1 MPMSNGR
8 SKGEAGEADSRS
20 IHGIQGEGNREA
32 DRRYREEAQK
42 FAESGRVNDAARDA
56 ADSLD
61 EDDLETDDDL
71 DADGEPETD

>member
-1 MPMSNGR
+1 MSNGR
-8 SKGEAGEADSRS
+8 SKGEAGEAASRS
-20 IHGIQGEGNREA
+20 IQGIQGEGNREA

-71 DADGEPETD
+71 DAGDEPEAD